1 MVSNAGGKSNHK
13 LIPIKK
19 AYNDAKKEAMGDD
32 ITLQLKKELIGR
44 YLDQVKNKMSSVRK
58 NAERI

>member
-19 AYNDAKKEAMGDD
+19 AYNDAKKEAEEED
-32 ITLQLKKELIGR
+32 ITL
-44 YLDQVKNKMSSVRK
+44 
-58 NAERI
+58 